1 MSEQTAENGVTPAA
15 RMGKAIV
22 RGIVIGVP
30 ASIVV
35 ITFGVSLIT
44 DLSLADSFATAL
56 LPGVL
61 FGGFAG
67 GFAGTTATM
76 D

>member
-1 MSEQTAENGVTPAA
+1 MSTESAENGITPAA
-15 RMGKAIV
+15 RMGRAIV
-22 RGIVIGVP
+22 KGIVVAVP

-35 ITFGVSLIT
+35 ITLGVYLIA
-44 DLSLADSFATAL
+44 DLTLADSFATGL

-67 GFAGTTATM
+67 GFAGMAATM

>member
-1 MSEQTAENGVTPAA
+1 MSEQAADNGVTPAA
-15 RMGKAIV
+15 RMGKAIA

-30 ASIVV
+30 ASIVIMTLAV
-35 ITFGVSLIT
+35 FLIT
-44 DLSLADSFATAL
+44 DLSLSDSFATAL

-67 GFAGTTATM
+67 GFAGTAATM

>member
-1 MSEQTAENGVTPAA
+1 MGTAIRHAVL
-15 RMGKAIV
+15 
-22 RGIVIGVP
+22 IGVP
-30 ASIVV
+30 AGILLMTAAVY
-35 ITFGVSLIT
+35 FIT
-44 DLSLADSFATAL
+44 DLSLADSFATGL

-67 GFAGTTATM
+67 GFAGTAMTM